1 MAKRIVARGATATG
15 VIEPGVE
22 NRAGRGDSG
31 AVRGAYGRLGA
42 PQRTEFRQ
50 SVLRRGIPRLAAGA
64 FALTVGTAIARSYTL
79 YDLPPDIVQI
89 VPEYEDYRYVLV
101 DDDIVIVDPDTYE
114 IVDVIRGLIF
124 ICGVLEGNFLW
135 RSAYAVEL

>member
-1 MAKRIVARGATATG
+1 M
-15 VIEPGVE
+15 
-22 NRAGRGDSG
+22 
-31 AVRGAYGRLGA
+31 RGAYGRLGA

-114 IVDVIRGLIF
+114 IVDVIRG
-124 ICGVLEGNFLW
+124 
-135 RSAYAVEL
+135 

>member
-1 MAKRIVARGATATG
+1 MRGARGD
-15 VIEPGVE
+15 
-22 NRAGRGDSG
+22 RG

-50 SVLRRGIPRLAAGA
+50 SVLRRGVTRLAAGA

-79 YDLPPDIVQI
+79 YDLPPEIVRI
-89 VPEYEDYRYVLV
+89 APEYEDYRYVLV

-114 IVDVIRGLIF
+114 IVDVIRG
-124 ICGVLEGNFLW
+124 
-135 RSAYAVEL
+135 

>member
-1 MAKRIVARGATATG
+1 MDRDGKADRGGRIDRDERGGRADREGRGARGD
-15 VIEPGVE
+15 
-22 NRAGRGDSG
+22 RGDRG

-50 SVLRRGIPRLAAGA
+50 SVFRRGVPRLAAGA

-79 YDLPPDIVQI
+79 YDLPPDIVRI
-89 VPEYEDYRYVLV
+89 APEYEDYRYVLV

-114 IVDVIRGLIF
+114 IVDVIRG
-124 ICGVLEGNFLW
+124 
-135 RSAYAVEL
+135 